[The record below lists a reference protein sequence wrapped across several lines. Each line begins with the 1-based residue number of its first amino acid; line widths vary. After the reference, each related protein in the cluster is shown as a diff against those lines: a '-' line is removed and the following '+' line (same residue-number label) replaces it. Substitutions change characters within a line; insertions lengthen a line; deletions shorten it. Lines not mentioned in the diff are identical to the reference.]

1 MKILSLVIILIF
13 TIPFCSCQE
22 RNNDYLRVIDS
33 LQIGNGL
40 TIHWSKNVI
49 LFSRPTGQIN
59 QLTGN
64 PIYKIFQIK
73 KINNGW
79 TQSDPLDTN
88 SSYNDYHPVFSP
100 NGHWLYFNSTRPRP
114 GEVDPSTTANIWR
127 VSYDDNKWGTPEYL
141 SGINS
146 ENHESY
152 PSITNEGHLYF
163 NSDRPGGKGSMDIY
177 KSEWKNGQFEEP
189 QPVVSLNT
197 PDSENDLF
205 IDPQERFIVFNRYL
219 FESKEI
225 ELYISF
231 RDEQTWTKPQPLTP
245 LNTTGSWELTPVISP
260 EGMYLFY
267 ELDGRVK
274 RMALKDLVEPR

>member
-1 MKILSLVIILIF
+1 
-13 TIPFCSCQE
+13 
-22 RNNDYLRVIDS
+22 
-33 LQIGNGL
+33 
-40 TIHWSKNVI
+40 
-49 LFSRPTGQIN
+49 
-59 QLTGN
+59 
-64 PIYKIFQIK
+64 
-73 KINNGW
+73 
-79 TQSDPLDTN
+79 
-88 SSYNDYHPVFSP
+88 
-100 NGHWLYFNSTRPRP
+100 
-114 GEVDPSTTANIWR
+114 
-127 VSYDDNKWGTPEYL
+127 
-141 SGINS
+141 
-146 ENHESY
+146 
-152 PSITNEGHLYF
+152 
-163 NSDRPGGKGSMDIY
+163 MDIY